1 MARQLGIVQQLA
13 QRMEVPG
20 EGRFVVAFMDA
31 AVTPTADHDAG
42 VQGVPVKATPETRSS
57 VNFFGNEVMEGQ
69 GHLASAADAGCYE
82 PPLTRP

>member
-13 QRMEVPG
+13 QRMKVSG
-20 EGRFVVAFMDA
+20 EGHFIVAFMDA

-42 VQGVPVKATPETRSS
+42 VKGVPVKATPEMRSS
-57 VNFFGNEVMEGQ
+57 VDFFGNEMMEGQ

>member
-20 EGRFVVAFMDA
+20 EGHFVVAFMDA

-82 PPLTRP
+82 SPLTRP